1 MMRRIFATTILGVMG
16 LGVAIAPAVAQD
28 ASKQSVFESVALRSG
43 FNPDPYTLQG
53 VSGGDAKAMTQL
65 GVQQTPTGACLGY
78 IDERAD
84 HRIELKTYFN
94 YLKLAVE
101 STGDTVLAVRGPG
114 GTWCNDDSS
123 DQDPVIAGEWQPGPY
138 EVWVGSRQDNEFH
151 PYSLQLT
158 QVK

>member
-1 MMRRIFATTILGVMG
+1 MRRIVLATVLGVMG

-28 ASKQSVFESVALRSG
+28 ASKQAVFESVTLRSG
-43 FNPDPYTLQG
+43 FSEDPYVLQG

-65 GVQQTPTGACLGY
+65 GVRQTPTGACLGY
-78 IDERAD
+78 IDQRAD
-84 HRIELKTYFN
+84 HRLELKTFFN

-101 STGDTVLAVRGPG
+101 SSGDTVLAVRGPG

-123 DQDPVIAGEWQPGPY
+123 DQDPVIAGEWKAGEY
-138 EVWVGSRQDNEFH
+138 EVWVGSRQEDEFH
-151 PYSLQLT
+151 PYILRLT